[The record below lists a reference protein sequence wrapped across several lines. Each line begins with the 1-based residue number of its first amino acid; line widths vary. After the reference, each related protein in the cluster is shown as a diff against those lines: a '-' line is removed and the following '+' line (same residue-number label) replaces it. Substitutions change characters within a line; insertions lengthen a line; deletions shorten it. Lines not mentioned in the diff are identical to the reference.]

1 MIQEIAPHRFDN
13 AYKPVPPKKEDRVLY
28 FENRSCL
35 LRHAEGRIDFPTVAE
50 VEEYCFSVAEGRE
63 RNDLVKNYIYLF
75 SIDET
80 NYYLLMELD
89 IGKLAGYR
97 MESKEEFRLAEPQH
111 AAFAGFTGLHLYSW
125 YKCRRYCGGCGC
137 EMVPDEKERMMR
149 CPQCGNMEFPRICP
163 AVIIAVTDKNRILLS
178 KYAGR
183 TYKRYALL
191 AGYTEIGET
200 MEETVRREVMEE
212 VGLEVKNIR
221 YYKSQPWGLTET
233 LLMGFY
239 CELDGDDEIR
249 LDKEELA
256 LAEWFERE
264 EIPVEPMRDS
274 LTNEMIMKFK
284 NKEV

>member
-1 MIQEIAPHRFDN
+1 MI
-13 AYKPVPPKKEDRVLY
+13 
-28 FENRSCL
+28 S
-35 LRHAEGRIDFPTVAE
+35 FPTVAE
-50 VEEYCFSVAEGRE
+50 VERVKADVAGEC
-63 RNDLVKNYIYLF
+63 IYLF

-80 NYYLLMELD
+80 NYYLVMELD
-89 IGKLAGYR
+89 FEKLEGYAL
-97 MESKEEFRLAEPQH
+97 ESKETFRFAEPQH
-111 AAFAGFTGLHLYSW
+111 TAFAGFTGLHLYHW
-125 YKCRRYCGGCGC
+125 YKNRVYCGGCGHKM
-137 EMVPDEKERMMR
+137 EPDEKERMMR
-149 CPQCGNMEFPRICP
+149 CPQCNNMEFPRICP
-163 AVIIAVTDKNRILLS
+163 AAIIAVTDKNRILLS

-212 VGLEVKNIR
+212 VGLKVKNIR

-239 CELDGDDEIR
+239 CELDGSDEIR
-249 LDKEELA
+249 LDREELA
-256 LAEWFERE
+256 LAEWFDRE

-284 NKEV
+284 NGEIGYAACKKNRV

>member
-13 AYKPVPPKKEDRVLY
+13 SYRPTPPKGDDCVLY

-35 LRHAEGRIDFPTVAE
+35 LRETDGRIYFPTVAE
-50 VEEYCFSVAEGRE
+50 VEEHCFSGTE
-63 RNDLVKNYIYLF
+63 RKGETAYIYLF
-75 SIDET
+75 CIDET
-80 NYYLLMELD
+80 NYYLMMELD
-89 IGKLAGYR
+89 AGKLDGYR
-97 MESKEEFRLAEPQH
+97 LEGKEIFRLAEPRH
-111 AAFAGFTGLHLYSW
+111 VAFAGFTGLHLYGW
-125 YKCRRYCGGCGC
+125 YKARRYCGGCGA
-137 EMVPDEKERMMR
+137 EMVPDGKERMMR
-149 CPQCGNMEFPRICP
+149 CPQCKTMEFPRICP
-163 AVIIAVTDKNRILLS
+163 AAIIAVTDKNRILLS

-212 VGLEVKNIR
+212 VGLRVKNIR

-239 CELDGDDEIR
+239 CELDGSDEIC
-249 LDKEELA
+249 LDREELA

-264 EIPVEPMRDS
+264 DIPVEPMRDS